1 MIPRMRIPRAR
12 PARTALLAAVVA
24 ALGLVLAGALVVG
37 ALRDRGQTGRT
48 TQRYDPPV
56 WAGQNVPGPCAS
68 GGFYARDG
76 ATIVLTIAAH
86 CPAAK
91 PGASML
97 DPDGRLV
104 GTYGPLAQL
113 ADCPAGR
120 FCAPADILPLRLP
133 ADRIPFGHL
142 NVVDKGAGG
151 YRTIP
156 LGTKPLACADIH
168 VGDHVEL
175 DGREIY
181 RSGRVIE
188 IGAYEHPTDTIFP
201 CMVVTDIH
209 GDYGDSGSAVL
220 LDGAPAGT
228 VSRLISGYL
237 AFTPLAEGL
246 SNLGLRLCTTPDC
259 DLNGPG
265 RASASVD
272 EGNDH
277 SPRAIRLA
285 TLPA

>member
-1 MIPRMRIPRAR
+1 MIPHMRTAR
-12 PARTALLAAVVA
+12 PRNGRTARLAVVVATLILVVA
-24 ALGLVLAGALVVG
+24 AYLVAG

-48 TQRYDPPV
+48 TPRFDPPV

-97 DPDGRLV
+97 GPDGRLV
-104 GTYGPLAQL
+104 GTYGPLAEL
-113 ADCPAGR
+113 ADCPEGR

-142 NVVDKGAGG
+142 NVVDMGAGG
-151 YRTIP
+151 YRTIAP
-156 LGTKPLACADIH
+156 GTAPLACGDIR

-175 DGREIY
+175 DGREIF

-188 IGAYEHPTDTIFP
+188 IGAYEHQTDTIFP
-201 CMVVTDIH
+201 CMVVTDIR

-220 LDGAPAGT
+220 RDGAPAGT
-228 VSRLISGYL
+228 VSRLIAGYL
-237 AFTPLAEGL
+237 AFTQLAEGL
-246 SNLGLRLCTTPDC
+246 SNLGLRLCTTPNC
-259 DLNGPG
+259 DPAQGG
-265 RASASVD
+265 RA
-272 EGNDH
+272 
-277 SPRAIRLA
+277 
-285 TLPA
+285 